1 MSNFR
6 KHTDVVANMDEFNEN
21 YNNGMYISPWVVY
34 VGDDVNGYKV
44 IYSND
49 ENEIAGSIV
58 PDVIESLNQRIRA
71 LEDEK
76 VFCHEDEYNELIEK
90 GVAWVTNVDGTRSE
104 AVYDSNKLYCI
115 YEDDGPVSDTDGPE
129 SSS

>member
-49 ENEIAGSIV
+49 ENEIADSIV
-58 PDVIESLNQRIRA
+58 PGVIE
-71 LEDEK
+71 
-76 VFCHEDEYNELIEK
+76 
-90 GVAWVTNVDGTRSE
+90 
-104 AVYDSNKLYCI
+104 
-115 YEDDGPVSDTDGPE
+115 
-129 SSS
+129 